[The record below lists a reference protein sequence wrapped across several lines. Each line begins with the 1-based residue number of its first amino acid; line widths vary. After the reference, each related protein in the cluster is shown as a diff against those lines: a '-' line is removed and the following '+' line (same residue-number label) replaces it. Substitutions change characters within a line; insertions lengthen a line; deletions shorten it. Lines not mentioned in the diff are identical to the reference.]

1 MLKSQ
6 WIVLAIACVLVLG
19 IYQLPKAVVS
29 NQDKKLASTS
39 TAQEKDKTTDH
50 SSSSLT
56 TEQKAKLIRL
66 KKEFALADNSEKRL
80 TFADSIAGVFRLANR
95 LDSGA
100 YYIALAIEKEP
111 SEKNWLKAGNAY
123 FEAFQFAI
131 SVDAQRADSYGEK
144 ARDFYKRILDK
155 NPENYLAK
163 ANMAMTY
170 TVTPNPMQGIG
181 LLREILAKDE
191 NNQLALLNL
200 GLLSMQS
207 GQHDKAIQ
215 RFEKLLEVN
224 PQHIEAKY
232 YLGQSYM
239 NKGDKAKARELFT
252 AISQTKADSLAPYRA
267 SASDYL
273 KELK

>member
-1 MLKSQ
+1 
-6 WIVLAIACVLVLG
+6 
-19 IYQLPKAVVS
+19 
-29 NQDKKLASTS
+29 
-39 TAQEKDKTTDH
+39 
-50 SSSSLT
+50 
-56 TEQKAKLIRL
+56 
-66 KKEFALADNSEKRL
+66 
-80 TFADSIAGVFRLANR
+80 VFRLANR

-123 FEAFQFAI
+123 FEAFRFAI

-144 ARDFYKRILDK
+144 ARDFYKKILDK

-224 PQHIEAKY
+224 PQHIEAQY

-252 AISQTKADSLAPYRA
+252 AISQAKADSLAPYRA

-273 KELK
+273 KELKAP